1 MAADAPGG
9 LDHIPPLGLQ
19 IADAGA
25 FRAPVGRASGPAR
38 AEFEAY
44 PSYMAQSKPTWTR
57 ELLTAPHDVPDKSAR
72 VRQMFN
78 AIATR
83 YELVNTVFSAGR
95 DATWRLRAVKLCE
108 VRPDDAVL
116 DIACGTGDFARA
128 FASAGAQTVV
138 GCDFAH
144 EMLLLAMKSR
154 SGRCAETPK
163 SRALWCEGD
172 ALRLP
177 FASGSF
183 SITSCAFGVRN
194 FADLDAGLREMF
206 RVLHAGGRAVIL
218 EFSRPKNRIAR
229 RLYEFYAT
237 RLMPIAATLAS
248 GDRTG
253 AYRYLPQSVVS
264 FVEPDEMCRR
274 LRHAGFSRVTA
285 TRLTLGVV
293 TVYVAARDQ
302 E

>member
-1 MAADAPGG
+1 
-9 LDHIPPLGLQ
+9 
-19 IADAGA
+19 
-25 FRAPVGRASGPAR
+25 
-38 AEFEAY
+38 
-44 PSYMAQSKPTWTR
+44 MAQSKPTWTR
-57 ELLTAPHDVPDKSAR
+57 ELLRAPHDAPDKSAR

-78 AIATR
+78 AIAAR

-95 DATWRLRAVKLCE
+95 DAAWRLRAVELCE
-108 VRPDDAVL
+108 VQPDDAVL
-116 DIACGTGDFARA
+116 DVACGTGDFART
-128 FASAGAQTVV
+128 FASAGARTVV

-154 SGRCAETPK
+154 SRRAAGEVKGRA
-163 SRALWCEGD
+163 RWCEGD

-183 SITSCAFGVRN
+183 SISSCAFGVRN
-194 FADLDAGLREMF
+194 FADLDTGLREMF
-206 RVLHAGGRAVIL
+206 RVLRARGRAVIL
-218 EFSRPKNRIAR
+218 EFSRPRNGVAR

-237 RLMPIAATLAS
+237 RLMPIAATLVS

-264 FVEPDEMCRR
+264 FVEPEEMCRR
-274 LRHAGFSRVTA
+274 LRHAGFSGVTA
-285 TRLTLGVV
+285 TPLTLGIV